1 MTPRARELREFVRKQ
16 NILAFA
22 TQLRTENDPT
32 RRKLLLTLLSEH
44 EVAEPW
50 PVPIPF
56 SA

>member
-50 PVPIPF
+50 PVPSPL
-56 SA
+56 SS